1 MQTRR
6 GVILY
11 NPSSGG
17 QPTDTV
23 DLTAAFPASK
33 LVEMDPDRLPSQVA
47 DVLSL
52 EPDFVGVAGGDGT
65 IRSVA
70 ELVVA
75 AGSPP
80 PLVPVPAGTL
90 NHFARAVGIE
100 TLEDAS
106 SAAADGVEA
115 AVDVGEVNG
124 RVFLNNSS
132 VGAYARSVETRE
144 RLEERMPKRVARWI
158 ATWRE
163 LTEGEPFTASREG
176 RRYRVWLVFVGNGR
190 YGVEL
195 ADARNRESLADGLL
209 DVRVV
214 RADLRLARLR
224 LLGAIVLG
232 QVARSRV
239 LVRRAAEDIEIG
251 LDQSPTPV
259 ALDGEV
265 EEMSAPLAYRCD
277 PCRLTVLVPRS
288 RAG

>member
-1 MQTRR
+1 MQIRR

-17 QPTDTV
+17 EPTDTTE
-23 DLTAAFPASK
+23 LAGAFPAAK
-33 LVEMDPDRLPSQVA
+33 LVEMDPERLEDQVA
-47 DVLSL
+47 EVVAL

-70 ELVVA
+70 ELLLE

-80 PLVPVPAGTL
+80 PLLPVPAGTL
-90 NHFARAVGIE
+90 NHFARAIGIE
-100 TLEDAS
+100 TIDDAG
-106 SAAADGVEA
+106 AAAGGVEA
-115 AVDVGEVNG
+115 VVDVGEVDG

-144 RLEERMPKRVARWI
+144 RLEKRMPKRVARWI

-163 LTEGEPFTASREG
+163 LTSGEPFTASLGG
-176 RRYRVWLVFVGNGR
+176 RSYRVWLVFVGNGR

-214 RADLRLARLR
+214 RADIRLARLR

-239 LVRRAAEDIEIG
+239 LVRRAVEDIEIG

-265 EEMSAPLAYRCD
+265 ETLSGPLAYRCH
-277 PCRLTVLVPRS
+277 PCRLTVLVPRT
-288 RAG
+288 APA